1 MDIKNI
7 LKELTSAVGVS
18 GKETDAVLTAQRLL
32 SEFGKTREDVL
43 HSAICEIEGDRAGH
57 ILIDAHIDRI
67 GLIVTSVTD
76 EGFLH
81 VAACGG
87 VDRRTLNGQEVT
99 VYGSEPVFGVI
110 ASTPPHLA
118 SGDNERKATEIDDI
132 LIDIGAK
139 NKQSAEKLV
148 SPGDR
153 AVVNSSFLSL
163 CGDSVSCGALD
174 DRSGIAVLL
183 RALELI
189 NGKPHK
195 KVTVVCSSREETS
208 GGGAKSAA
216 FNSDADEI
224 IAVDVSFA
232 KTPDS
237 KAEECGILGKGPMIG
252 ISPSLSY
259 EFSEEL
265 VRVAEKNDIPYQLE
279 VMGGRT
285 GTNLDG
291 MTTERGGIKSALI
304 SIPQKYM
311 HTGIEVVSVTDIEL
325 CARLIAA
332 YILGG
337 DLNA

>member
-1 MDIKNI
+1 M
-7 LKELTSAVGVS
+7 
-18 GKETDAVLTAQRLL
+18 
-32 SEFGKTREDVL
+32 
-43 HSAICEIEGDRAGH
+43 
-57 ILIDAHIDRI
+57 
-67 GLIVTSVTD
+67 
-76 EGFLH
+76 
-81 VAACGG
+81 
-87 VDRRTLNGQEVT
+87 T
-99 VYGSEPVFGVI
+99 VYGREPVFGVI

-189 NGKPHK
+189 KGKPHK
-195 KVTVVCSSREETS
+195 KVTVVCHLARRRAAAEQK
-208 GGGAKSAA
+208 AAA

-237 KAEECGILGKGPMIG
+237 KAEECGILGKGPNDR
-252 ISPSLSY
+252 Y
-259 EFSEEL
+259 FT
-265 VRVAEKNDIPYQLE
+265 VAFI
-279 VMGGRT
+279 RIR
-285 GTNLDG
+285 
-291 MTTERGGIKSALI
+291 RGA
-304 SIPQKYM
+304 
-311 HTGIEVVSVTDIEL
+311 
-325 CARLIAA
+325 CARCREKRHSVSA
-332 YILGG
+332 
-337 DLNA
+337 

>member
-1 MDIKNI
+1 M
-7 LKELTSAVGVS
+7 
-18 GKETDAVLTAQRLL
+18 

-57 ILIDAHIDRI
+57 ILLDAHIDRI

-99 VYGSEPVFGVI
+99 VYGREPVFGVI

-189 NGKPHK
+189 KGKPHK
-195 KVTVVCSSREETS
+195 KLPLCVPLARRR
-208 GGGAKSAA
+208 AA
-216 FNSDADEI
+216 
-224 IAVDVSFA
+224 
-232 KTPDS
+232 
-237 KAEECGILGKGPMIG
+237 AEQKP
-252 ISPSLSY
+252 
-259 EFSEEL
+259 
-265 VRVAEKNDIPYQLE
+265 RH
-279 VMGGRT
+279 
-285 GTNLDG
+285 
-291 MTTERGGIKSALI
+291 LI
-304 SIPQKYM
+304 RMP
-311 HTGIEVVSVTDIEL
+311 T
-325 CARLIAA
+325 R
-332 YILGG
+332 
-337 DLNA
+337 